1 MYCRFCGTKIPDNVK
16 FCPECGANLAPV
28 PSAAPEESAPAAPAA
43 PEIPTPFDP
52 TPFDPAPYSA
62 DSFAS
67 ADVAAAPQRGMKWFK
82 FIIYFQLWAGML
94 VNLAAAAKY
103 FTGAYYEG
111 NAGMVYDFFPALQ
124 PLDIV
129 MGVFCLALAVYAVVV
144 QRALAKFRAKG
155 PMVLSDIHRQHG
167 RHRALSAHRKHHSR
181 PVGFYRRNRRKLR
194 RYARHAFHQHSL
206 LQQPQAPF
214 CESVTA
220 FPREVF
226 PL

>member
-28 PSAAPEESAPAAPAA
+28 PSAAPEESVPAAPAA

-52 TPFDPAPYSA
+52 TPYDPAPYSA

-94 VNLAAAAKY
+94 VNLVTAGKY

-111 NAGMVYDFFPALQ
+111 NAEMVYDFFPALQ

-129 MGVFCLALAVYAVVV
+129 MGVVCLALAVYAVVV

-155 PMVLSDIHRQHG
+155 PMMYYLMYIVNTAVTVLYLIIGSIIIGQ
-167 RHRALSAHRKHHSR
+167 SAFTAEVAGSIIGSIVMLFVNIPYFNNRKHLFVN
-181 PVGFYRRNRRKLR
+181 P
-194 RYARHAFHQHSL
+194 
-206 LQQPQAPF
+206 
-214 CESVTA
+214 
-220 FPREVF
+220 
-226 PL
+226 

>member
-52 TPFDPAPYSA
+52 TPYDPAPYSA

-94 VNLAAAAKY
+94 VYLVTAGKY
-103 FTGAYYEG
+103 LTGAYYEG
-111 NAGMVYDFFPALQ
+111 SAEMVYDFFPALQ

-155 PMVLSDIHRQHG
+155 PMMYYLMYIVNTAVTVLYLIIGSIIIGQ
-167 RHRALSAHRKHHSR
+167 SAFTAEVAGSIIGSIVMLFVNIPYFNNRKHLFVN
-181 PVGFYRRNRRKLR
+181 P
-194 RYARHAFHQHSL
+194 
-206 LQQPQAPF
+206 
-214 CESVTA
+214 
-220 FPREVF
+220 
-226 PL
+226 

>member
-43 PEIPTPFDP
+43 PDIPTPFDP
-52 TPFDPAPYSA
+52 TPYDPAPYSA

-82 FIIYFQLWAGML
+82 FIIYFQLWASML
-94 VNLAAAAKY
+94 VYLVTAGKY
-103 FTGAYYEG
+103 LTGAYYEG
-111 NAGMVYDFFPALQ
+111 SAEMVYDFFPALQ

-129 MGVFCLALAVYAVVV
+129 MGVLCLALAVYAVVV

-155 PMVLSDIHRQHG
+155 PMMYYLMYIVNTAATVLYLLIGSIIIGQ
-167 RHRALSAHRKHHSR
+167 SAFTAEVAGSIIGSIVMIFINIPYFNNRKHLFVN
-181 PVGFYRRNRRKLR
+181 P
-194 RYARHAFHQHSL
+194 
-206 LQQPQAPF
+206 
-214 CESVTA
+214 
-220 FPREVF
+220 
-226 PL
+226 

>member
-43 PEIPTPFDP
+43 PEIPTPY
-52 TPFDPAPYSA
+52 DPAPYSA

-67 ADVAAAPQRGMKWFK
+67 ADVAAAPRRGMKWFK

-94 VNLAAAAKY
+94 VNLVTAGKY
-103 FTGAYYEG
+103 LTGAYYEG
-111 NAGMVYDFFPALQ
+111 NAEMVYRFFPALQ

-129 MGVFCLALAVYAVVV
+129 MGVVCLALAVYAVVV

-155 PMVLSDIHRQHG
+155 PMMYYLMYIVNTAVTVLYLIIGSIIIGQ
-167 RHRALSAHRKHHSR
+167 SAFTAEVAGSIIGSIVMLFVNIPYFNNRKHLFVN
-181 PVGFYRRNRRKLR
+181 P
-194 RYARHAFHQHSL
+194 
-206 LQQPQAPF
+206 
-214 CESVTA
+214 
-220 FPREVF
+220 
-226 PL
+226 

>member
-28 PSAAPEESAPAAPAA
+28 PSAAPEESVPAAPAA
-43 PEIPTPFDP
+43 PEIPTPYDP
-52 TPFDPAPYSA
+52 TPYDPAPYSA

-67 ADVAAAPQRGMKWFK
+67 ADVVAAPQRGMKWFK

-94 VNLAAAAKY
+94 VNLVTAGKY

-111 NAGMVYDFFPALQ
+111 NAEMVYRFFPALQ

-129 MGVFCLALAVYAVVV
+129 MGVVCLALAVYAVVV

-155 PMVLSDIHRQHG
+155 PMMYYLMYIVNTAVTVLYLIIGSIIIGQ
-167 RHRALSAHRKHHSR
+167 SAFTAEVAGSIIGSIVMLFVNIPYFNNRKHLFVN
-181 PVGFYRRNRRKLR
+181 P
-194 RYARHAFHQHSL
+194 
-206 LQQPQAPF
+206 
-214 CESVTA
+214 
-220 FPREVF
+220 
-226 PL
+226 

>member
-28 PSAAPEESAPAAPAA
+28 PSAAPEESAPAAPAV
-43 PEIPTPFDP
+43 PEIPTPY
-52 TPFDPAPYSA
+52 DPAPYSA
-62 DSFAS
+62 DPFAS

-94 VNLAAAAKY
+94 VNLVTAGKY

-111 NAGMVYDFFPALQ
+111 NAEMVYRFFPALQ

-129 MGVFCLALAVYAVVV
+129 MGVFCLALAVYAVIV

-155 PMVLSDIHRQHG
+155 PMMYYLTYIVDTAVTVLYLLIASIIIGQSVFTAEVAG
-167 RHRALSAHRKHHSR
+167 GIIGSLVMLFVNIPYFNNRKHLFVN
-181 PVGFYRRNRRKLR
+181 P
-194 RYARHAFHQHSL
+194 
-206 LQQPQAPF
+206 
-214 CESVTA
+214 
-220 FPREVF
+220 
-226 PL
+226 

>member
-1 MYCRFCGTKIPDNVK
+1 MYCQFCGTKIPDNVK

-52 TPFDPAPYSA
+52 TPFDPAPDSA

-67 ADVAAAPQRGMKWFK
+67 ADVAAAPRRGMKWFK

-94 VNLAAAAKY
+94 VNLVTAGKY

-111 NAGMVYDFFPALQ
+111 NAEMVYRFFPALQ

-129 MGVFCLALAVYAVVV
+129 MGVVCLALAVYAVVV

-155 PMVLSDIHRQHG
+155 PMMYYLMYIVNTAVTVLYLIIGSIIIGQ
-167 RHRALSAHRKHHSR
+167 SAFTAEVAGSIIGSIVMLFVNIPYFNNRKHLFVN
-181 PVGFYRRNRRKLR
+181 P
-194 RYARHAFHQHSL
+194 
-206 LQQPQAPF
+206 
-214 CESVTA
+214 
-220 FPREVF
+220 
-226 PL
+226 

>member
-52 TPFDPAPYSA
+52 TPYDPAPYSA
-62 DSFAS
+62 DPFAS

-82 FIIYFQLWAGML
+82 FIICFQLWAGML
-94 VNLAAAAKY
+94 VNLVTAGKY

-111 NAGMVYDFFPALQ
+111 NAEMVYGFFPALQ

-129 MGVFCLALAVYAVVV
+129 LGVVCLALAVYTVVV

-155 PMVLSDIHRQHG
+155 PMMYYLMYIVNTAVTVLYLIIGSIIIGQ
-167 RHRALSAHRKHHSR
+167 SAFTAEVAGSIIGSLVMLFVNIPYFNNRKHLFVN
-181 PVGFYRRNRRKLR
+181 P
-194 RYARHAFHQHSL
+194 
-206 LQQPQAPF
+206 
-214 CESVTA
+214 
-220 FPREVF
+220 
-226 PL
+226 

>member
-52 TPFDPAPYSA
+52 TPYDPAPYSA

-94 VNLAAAAKY
+94 VNLVTAGKY

-111 NAGMVYDFFPALQ
+111 NAEMVYRFFPALQ

-129 MGVFCLALAVYAVVV
+129 MGVVCLALAVYAVVV

-155 PMVLSDIHRQHG
+155 PMMYYLMYIVNTAVTVLYLLIASIILGQSVFTAEVAG
-167 RHRALSAHRKHHSR
+167 SIIGSIVMLFVNIPYFNNRKHLFVN
-181 PVGFYRRNRRKLR
+181 P
-194 RYARHAFHQHSL
+194 
-206 LQQPQAPF
+206 
-214 CESVTA
+214 
-220 FPREVF
+220 
-226 PL
+226 

>member
-52 TPFDPAPYSA
+52 TPYDPAPYSA

-94 VNLAAAAKY
+94 VNLVTAGKY

-111 NAGMVYDFFPALQ
+111 NAEMVYRFFPALQ

-129 MGVFCLALAVYAVVV
+129 MGVVCLALAVYAVVV

-155 PMVLSDIHRQHG
+155 PMMYYLMYIVNTAVTVLYLLIASIIIGQ
-167 RHRALSAHRKHHSR
+167 SAFTAEVAGSIIGSIVMLFVNIPYFNNRKH
-181 PVGFYRRNRRKLR
+181 L
-194 RYARHAFHQHSL
+194 
-206 LQQPQAPF
+206 
-214 CESVTA
+214 SVN
-220 FPREVF
+220 P
-226 PL
+226 

>member
-52 TPFDPAPYSA
+52 TPYDPAPYSA

-94 VNLAAAAKY
+94 VNLVTAGKY

-111 NAGMVYDFFPALQ
+111 NAEMVYRFFPALQ

-155 PMVLSDIHRQHG
+155 PMMYYLMYIVNTAVTVLYLIIGSIIIGQ
-167 RHRALSAHRKHHSR
+167 SAFTAEVAGSIIGSIVMIFINIPYFNNRKHLFVN
-181 PVGFYRRNRRKLR
+181 P
-194 RYARHAFHQHSL
+194 
-206 LQQPQAPF
+206 
-214 CESVTA
+214 
-220 FPREVF
+220 
-226 PL
+226 

>member
-52 TPFDPAPYSA
+52 TPYDPAPYSA

-94 VNLAAAAKY
+94 VNLVTAGKY
-103 FTGAYYEG
+103 LTGAYYEG
-111 NAGMVYDFFPALQ
+111 SAEMVYDFFPALQ

-155 PMVLSDIHRQHG
+155 PMMYYLMYIVNTAVTVLYLIIGSIIIGQ
-167 RHRALSAHRKHHSR
+167 SAFTAEVAGSIIGSIVMLFVNIPYFNNRKHLFVN
-181 PVGFYRRNRRKLR
+181 P
-194 RYARHAFHQHSL
+194 
-206 LQQPQAPF
+206 
-214 CESVTA
+214 
-220 FPREVF
+220 
-226 PL
+226 

>member
-52 TPFDPAPYSA
+52 TPYDPAPYSA
-62 DSFAS
+62 DPFAS
-67 ADVAAAPQRGMKWFK
+67 ADVVAAPQRGMKWFK
-82 FIIYFQLWAGML
+82 FIIYFQLWASML
-94 VNLAAAAKY
+94 VYLVTAGKY

-111 NAGMVYDFFPALQ
+111 NAEMVYRFFPALQ

-129 MGVFCLALAVYAVVV
+129 MGVVCLALAVYAVVV

-155 PMVLSDIHRQHG
+155 PMMYYLMYIVNTAVTVLYLLIASIIIGQ
-167 RHRALSAHRKHHSR
+167 SAFTAEVAGSIIGSIVMLFVNIPYFNNRKHLFVN
-181 PVGFYRRNRRKLR
+181 P
-194 RYARHAFHQHSL
+194 
-206 LQQPQAPF
+206 
-214 CESVTA
+214 
-220 FPREVF
+220 
-226 PL
+226 

>member
-52 TPFDPAPYSA
+52 TPYDPAPYSA

-94 VNLAAAAKY
+94 VNLVTAGKY

-111 NAGMVYDFFPALQ
+111 NAEMVYRFFPALQ

-129 MGVFCLALAVYAVVV
+129 MGVGCLALAVYAVVV

-155 PMVLSDIHRQHG
+155 PMMYYLMYIVNTAVTVLYLIIGSIIIGQ
-167 RHRALSAHRKHHSR
+167 SAFTAEVAGSIIGSIVMIFINIPYFNNRKHLFVN
-181 PVGFYRRNRRKLR
+181 P
-194 RYARHAFHQHSL
+194 
-206 LQQPQAPF
+206 
-214 CESVTA
+214 
-220 FPREVF
+220 
-226 PL
+226 

>member
-52 TPFDPAPYSA
+52 TPYDPAPYSA

-67 ADVAAAPQRGMKWFK
+67 ADVAAAPRRGMKWFK

-94 VNLAAAAKY
+94 VNLVTVGKY

-111 NAGMVYDFFPALQ
+111 NAEMVYRFFPALQ

-129 MGVFCLALAVYAVVV
+129 MGVVCLALAVYAVVV

-155 PMVLSDIHRQHG
+155 PMMYYLMYIVNTAVTVLYLIIGSIIIGQ
-167 RHRALSAHRKHHSR
+167 SAFTAEVAGSIIGSIVMLFVNIPYFNNRKHLFVN
-181 PVGFYRRNRRKLR
+181 P
-194 RYARHAFHQHSL
+194 
-206 LQQPQAPF
+206 
-214 CESVTA
+214 
-220 FPREVF
+220 
-226 PL
+226 

>member
-52 TPFDPAPYSA
+52 TPYDPAPYSA

-94 VNLAAAAKY
+94 VNLVTAGKY

-111 NAGMVYDFFPALQ
+111 SAEMVYDFFPALQ

-155 PMVLSDIHRQHG
+155 PMMYYLMYIVNTAVTVLYLIIGSIIIGQ
-167 RHRALSAHRKHHSR
+167 SAFTAEVAGSIIGSIVMLFVNIPYFNNRKHLFVN
-181 PVGFYRRNRRKLR
+181 P
-194 RYARHAFHQHSL
+194 
-206 LQQPQAPF
+206 
-214 CESVTA
+214 
-220 FPREVF
+220 
-226 PL
+226 

>member
-16 FCPECGANLAPV
+16 SCPECGANLAPV

-52 TPFDPAPYSA
+52 TPYDPAPYSA

-94 VNLAAAAKY
+94 VNLVTAGKY

-111 NAGMVYDFFPALQ
+111 NAEMVYRFFPALQ

-129 MGVFCLALAVYAVVV
+129 MGVVCLALAVYAVVV

-155 PMVLSDIHRQHG
+155 PMMYYLMYIVNTAVTVLYLIIGSIIIGQ
-167 RHRALSAHRKHHSR
+167 SAFTAEVAGSIIGSIVMLFVNIPYFNNRKHLFVN
-181 PVGFYRRNRRKLR
+181 P
-194 RYARHAFHQHSL
+194 
-206 LQQPQAPF
+206 
-214 CESVTA
+214 
-220 FPREVF
+220 
-226 PL
+226 

>member
-52 TPFDPAPYSA
+52 TPYDPAPYSA

-82 FIIYFQLWAGML
+82 FIIYFQLWASML
-94 VNLAAAAKY
+94 VYLVTAGKY
-103 FTGAYYEG
+103 LTGAYYEG
-111 NAGMVYDFFPALQ
+111 SAEMVYDFFPALQ

-155 PMVLSDIHRQHG
+155 PMMYYLMYIVNTAVTVLYLIIGSIIIGQ
-167 RHRALSAHRKHHSR
+167 SAFTAEVAGSIIGSLVMLFVNIPYFNNRKHLFVN
-181 PVGFYRRNRRKLR
+181 P
-194 RYARHAFHQHSL
+194 
-206 LQQPQAPF
+206 
-214 CESVTA
+214 
-220 FPREVF
+220 
-226 PL
+226 

>member
-28 PSAAPEESAPAAPAA
+28 PSAAPEESAPAAPAV
-43 PEIPTPFDP
+43 PEIPTPY
-52 TPFDPAPYSA
+52 DPAPYSA
-62 DSFAS
+62 DPFAS

-82 FIIYFQLWAGML
+82 FIIYFQLWASML
-94 VNLAAAAKY
+94 VYLVTAGKY

-111 NAGMVYDFFPALQ
+111 SAEMVYDFFPALQ

-155 PMVLSDIHRQHG
+155 PMMYYLIYIVSTEGTVLYLLIGSIILGQSAFTAETAG
-167 RHRALSAHRKHHSR
+167 SFLGALVMLFINIPYFNNRKHLFVN
-181 PVGFYRRNRRKLR
+181 P
-194 RYARHAFHQHSL
+194 
-206 LQQPQAPF
+206 
-214 CESVTA
+214 
-220 FPREVF
+220 
-226 PL
+226 

>member
-52 TPFDPAPYSA
+52 TPYDPAPYSA
-62 DSFAS
+62 DPFAS

-94 VNLAAAAKY
+94 VNLVTAGKY

-111 NAGMVYDFFPALQ
+111 NAEMVYRFFPALQ

-129 MGVFCLALAVYAVVV
+129 MGVVCLALAVYAVVV

-155 PMVLSDIHRQHG
+155 PMMYYLMYIVNTAVTVLYLLIASIIIGQ
-167 RHRALSAHRKHHSR
+167 SAFTAEVAGSIIGSIVMLFVNIPYFNNRKHLFVN
-181 PVGFYRRNRRKLR
+181 P
-194 RYARHAFHQHSL
+194 
-206 LQQPQAPF
+206 
-214 CESVTA
+214 
-220 FPREVF
+220 
-226 PL
+226 

>member
-43 PEIPTPFDP
+43 PEIPTPYDP
-52 TPFDPAPYSA
+52 EPYSA

-94 VNLAAAAKY
+94 VNLVTAGKY

-111 NAGMVYDFFPALQ
+111 NAEMVYDFFPALQ

-155 PMVLSDIHRQHG
+155 PMMYYLIYIVSTAGTVLYLLIASIILGQSVFTAEVAG
-167 RHRALSAHRKHHSR
+167 SIIGSLVMIFINIPYFNNRKHLFVN
-181 PVGFYRRNRRKLR
+181 P
-194 RYARHAFHQHSL
+194 
-206 LQQPQAPF
+206 
-214 CESVTA
+214 
-220 FPREVF
+220 
-226 PL
+226 

>member
-52 TPFDPAPYSA
+52 TPYDPAPYSA

-94 VNLAAAAKY
+94 VNLVTAGKY

-111 NAGMVYDFFPALQ
+111 NAEMVYRFFPALQ

-129 MGVFCLALAVYAVVV
+129 MGVVCLALAVYAVVV

-155 PMVLSDIHRQHG
+155 PMMYYLMYIVNTAVTVLYLIIGSIIIGQ
-167 RHRALSAHRKHHSR
+167 SAFTAEVAGSIIGSIVMIFINIPYFNNRKHLFVN
-181 PVGFYRRNRRKLR
+181 P
-194 RYARHAFHQHSL
+194 
-206 LQQPQAPF
+206 
-214 CESVTA
+214 
-220 FPREVF
+220 
-226 PL
+226 

>member
-43 PEIPTPFDP
+43 PEIPTPFDS
-52 TPFDPAPYSA
+52 TPYDPAPYSA

-67 ADVAAAPQRGMKWFK
+67 ADVAAAPRRGMKWFK

-94 VNLAAAAKY
+94 VNLVTAGKY

-111 NAGMVYDFFPALQ
+111 NAEMVYRFFPALQ

-129 MGVFCLALAVYAVVV
+129 MGVVCLALAVYAVVV

-155 PMVLSDIHRQHG
+155 PMMYYLMYIVNTAVTVLYLIIGSIIIGQ
-167 RHRALSAHRKHHSR
+167 SAFTAEVAGSIIGSIVMLFVNIPYFNNRKHLFVN
-181 PVGFYRRNRRKLR
+181 P
-194 RYARHAFHQHSL
+194 
-206 LQQPQAPF
+206 
-214 CESVTA
+214 
-220 FPREVF
+220 
-226 PL
+226 

>member
-28 PSAAPEESAPAAPAA
+28 PSAAPEGSAPAAPAA

-52 TPFDPAPYSA
+52 TPYDPAPYSA

-82 FIIYFQLWAGML
+82 FIIYFQLWASML
-94 VNLAAAAKY
+94 VYLVTAGKY
-103 FTGAYYEG
+103 LTGAYYEG
-111 NAGMVYDFFPALQ
+111 SAEMVYDFFPALQ

-155 PMVLSDIHRQHG
+155 PMMYYLMYIVNTAVTVLYLIIGSIIIGQ
-167 RHRALSAHRKHHSR
+167 SAFTAEVAGSIIGSIVMLFVNIPYFNNRKHLFVN
-181 PVGFYRRNRRKLR
+181 P
-194 RYARHAFHQHSL
+194 
-206 LQQPQAPF
+206 
-214 CESVTA
+214 
-220 FPREVF
+220 
-226 PL
+226 

>member
-52 TPFDPAPYSA
+52 TPYDPAPYSA

-67 ADVAAAPQRGMKWFK
+67 ADIAAAPRRGMKWFK

-94 VNLAAAAKY
+94 VNLVTAGKY

-111 NAGMVYDFFPALQ
+111 NAEMVYNFFPALQ

-129 MGVFCLALAVYAVVV
+129 MGVLCLALAVYAVVV

-155 PMVLSDIHRQHG
+155 PMMYYLMYIVNTAATVLYLLIGSIIIGQ
-167 RHRALSAHRKHHSR
+167 SAFTAEVAGSIIGSIVMLFVNIPYFNNRKHLFVN
-181 PVGFYRRNRRKLR
+181 P
-194 RYARHAFHQHSL
+194 
-206 LQQPQAPF
+206 
-214 CESVTA
+214 
-220 FPREVF
+220 
-226 PL
+226 

>member
-43 PEIPTPFDP
+43 PEIPTPY
-52 TPFDPAPYSA
+52 DPAPYSA
-62 DSFAS
+62 DPFAS

-94 VNLAAAAKY
+94 VNLVTAGKY

-111 NAGMVYDFFPALQ
+111 NAEMVYRFFPALQ

-129 MGVFCLALAVYAVVV
+129 MGVVCLALAVYAVVV

-155 PMVLSDIHRQHG
+155 PMMYYLMYIVNTAVTVLYLIIGSIIIGQ
-167 RHRALSAHRKHHSR
+167 SAFTAEVAGSIIGSLVMIFINIPYFNNRKHLFVN
-181 PVGFYRRNRRKLR
+181 P
-194 RYARHAFHQHSL
+194 
-206 LQQPQAPF
+206 
-214 CESVTA
+214 
-220 FPREVF
+220 
-226 PL
+226 

>member
-52 TPFDPAPYSA
+52 TPYDPAPYSA

-82 FIIYFQLWAGML
+82 FIIYFQLWASML
-94 VNLAAAAKY
+94 VYLVTAGKY

-111 NAGMVYDFFPALQ
+111 SAEMVYDFFPALQ

-155 PMVLSDIHRQHG
+155 PMMYYLTYIVSTAG
-167 RHRALSAHRKHHSR
+167 TALYLLIGSIILGQSAFTAETAGSFLGALVMIFINIPYFNNRKHLFVN
-181 PVGFYRRNRRKLR
+181 P
-194 RYARHAFHQHSL
+194 
-206 LQQPQAPF
+206 
-214 CESVTA
+214 
-220 FPREVF
+220 
-226 PL
+226 

>member
-52 TPFDPAPYSA
+52 TPYDPAPYSA

-67 ADVAAAPQRGMKWFK
+67 ADVAAVPQRGMKWFK

-94 VNLAAAAKY
+94 VNLVTAGKY

-111 NAGMVYDFFPALQ
+111 NAEMVYRFFPALQ

-129 MGVFCLALAVYAVVV
+129 MGVVCLALAVYTVVV

-155 PMVLSDIHRQHG
+155 PMMYYLIYIVSTAGTVLYLLIASIILGQSVFTAEVAG
-167 RHRALSAHRKHHSR
+167 SIIGSIVMLFVNIPYFNNRKHLFVN
-181 PVGFYRRNRRKLR
+181 P
-194 RYARHAFHQHSL
+194 
-206 LQQPQAPF
+206 
-214 CESVTA
+214 
-220 FPREVF
+220 
-226 PL
+226 

>member
-28 PSAAPEESAPAAPAA
+28 PSAAPEESVPAAPAA

-52 TPFDPAPYSA
+52 TPYDPAPYSA

-94 VNLAAAAKY
+94 VNLVTAGKY

-111 NAGMVYDFFPALQ
+111 NAEMVYRFFPALQ

-155 PMVLSDIHRQHG
+155 PMMYYLMYIVNTAVTVLYLIIGSIIIGQ
-167 RHRALSAHRKHHSR
+167 SAFTAEVAGSIIGSIVMLFVNIPYFNNRKHLFVN
-181 PVGFYRRNRRKLR
+181 P
-194 RYARHAFHQHSL
+194 
-206 LQQPQAPF
+206 
-214 CESVTA
+214 
-220 FPREVF
+220 
-226 PL
+226 

>member
-52 TPFDPAPYSA
+52 TPYDPAPYSA

-94 VNLAAAAKY
+94 VNLVTAGKY

-111 NAGMVYDFFPALQ
+111 NAEMVYRFFPALQ

-129 MGVFCLALAVYAVVV
+129 MGVVCLALAVYAVVV

-155 PMVLSDIHRQHG
+155 PMMYYLMYIVNTAVTVLYLIIGSIIIGQ
-167 RHRALSAHRKHHSR
+167 SAFTAEVAGSIIGSLVMIFINIPYFNNRKHLFVN
-181 PVGFYRRNRRKLR
+181 P
-194 RYARHAFHQHSL
+194 
-206 LQQPQAPF
+206 
-214 CESVTA
+214 
-220 FPREVF
+220 
-226 PL
+226 